1 MIKKSPLCKHKGC
14 EHWLDDI
21 HDGNHTCDIMKSR
34 LKFIYLAVVSVVI
47 ETFNIVYL
55 DKTEI
60 SLLYKILI
68 FLAIFIS
75 LVIAMVLSTKDKVYG
90 PQECDQFTGQR
101 Y

>member
-1 MIKKSPLCKHKGC
+1 MNAEDFIPIDSKK
-14 EHWLDDI
+14 
-21 HDGNHTCDIMKSR
+21 GNHTCDTMKSI
-34 LKFIYLAVVSVVI
+34 LKFICLAVASVVI

-75 LVIAMVLSTKDKVYG
+75 LVIAMVLSTKDEVYG
-90 PQECDQFTGQR
+90 LQECDPFTGQR